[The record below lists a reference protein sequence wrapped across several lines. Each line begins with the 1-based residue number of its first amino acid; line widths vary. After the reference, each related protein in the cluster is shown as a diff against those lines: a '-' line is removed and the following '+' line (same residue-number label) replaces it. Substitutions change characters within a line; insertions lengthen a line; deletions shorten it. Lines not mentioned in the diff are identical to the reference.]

1 LYEGIFQNC
10 QINFILLNDTFK
22 VSFNIFNHLVVMA
35 LAPAGRTETGMAWKT
50 PGVPDWW
57 KMGIVPEAP

>member
-1 LYEGIFQNC
+1 
-10 QINFILLNDTFK
+10 
-22 VSFNIFNHLVVMA
+22 MA